1 MKLLQI
7 YMAKGLMLVMGLFS
21 LIIFLSIIAQIISL
35 SFYTFLLI
43 AAVMGI
49 AYFYYRSST

>member
-1 MKLLQI
+1 MKLLKT

>member
-1 MKLLQI
+1 MKLLQS

-43 AAVMGI
+43 VAFGGI
-49 AYFYYRSST
+49 AYFYYRSSI

>member
-1 MKLLQI
+1 MKLLQS

>member
-1 MKLLQI
+1 MKLLQS

-21 LIIFLSIIAQIISL
+21 LIILLSIIAQIISL

>member
-1 MKLLQI
+1 MKLLKT
-7 YMAKGLMLVMGLFS
+7 YVAKGLMLVMGLFS